1 MGAITKGGMVDI
13 GPSTWWAPKGVARA
27 YNESLAKLIGGSVRE
42 VRNGEDFV
50 LRIGDKM
57 PRLSDLLPQHEQ
69 AWLDAMEQY
78 IRDSLAASQAE

>member
-1 MGAITKGGMVDI
+1 M
-13 GPSTWWAPKGVARA
+13 S
-27 YNESLAKLIGGSVRE
+27 YNESLAKLVGGSVTE

-50 LRIGDKM
+50 LRIEGKM

-78 IRDSLAASQAE
+78 IRECLAGSLAG